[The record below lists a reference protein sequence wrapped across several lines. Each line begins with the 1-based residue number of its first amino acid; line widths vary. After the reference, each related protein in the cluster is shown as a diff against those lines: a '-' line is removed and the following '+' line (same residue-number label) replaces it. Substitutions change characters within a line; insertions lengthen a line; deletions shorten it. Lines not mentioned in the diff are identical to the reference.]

1 MKLYSALYFLSSGL
15 LERVNCAFLFC
26 LLGFI
31 FRFSTRQAWLQSHAL
46 GCLSLLSV
54 TTPEGCFAAQQ
65 CHPSQLSASRQ
76 QHRFHMGTHR
86 EAPEAQDNRS
96 ASSSEGLNFLVT
108 SPPPSPEERCSRSSW
123 STSYQFISA
132 RRGTALLARSPYQ
145 SLNIWCWKASHFFP
159 CSANDQSHSLLPHLN

>member
-108 SPPPSPEERCSRSSW
+108 SPPPFSRGKVLKVQLI
-123 STSYQFISA
+123 YFIPVHFCKK
-132 RRGTALLARSPYQ
+132 RHCLTGWL
-145 SLNIWCWKASHFFP
+145 SLPKLKHLMLESK
-159 CSANDQSHSLLPHLN
+159 SLFSMLC